1 MVLPGAEC
9 IVSARV
15 PYTFLDHTA
24 DVAVE
29 LSASTL
35 EGLYAAALQAFTD
48 TVTDRRTV
56 EPAEAHELEVEAAGP
71 EELMVEWLGE
81 LVYRFDVDGLLFARA
96 DVRLEEADDGLRLA
110 ARALGESFDPD
121 RHPLKVVIKGVT
133 YHGLDVR
140 EEEDGW
146 HGKVVFDI

>member
-1 MVLPGAEC
+1 M
-9 IVSARV
+9 

-29 LSASTL
+29 LSAPTR

-48 TVTDRRTV
+48 TVTERSAV
-56 EPAEAHELEVEAAGP
+56 EPAEGHDLEVVAAGP

-81 LVYRFDVDGLLFARA
+81 LVYRFDVDGLLFTRA
-96 DVRLEEADDGLRLA
+96 EVRLEEADRRLRLA
-110 ARALGESFDPD
+110 ARVQGESFDPD

-133 YHGLDVR
+133 YHGLEVR
-140 EEEDGW
+140 EDEDGW